1 MSTQDQFA
9 AKVAELI
16 RQAKTFGPEIR
27 ANVMEMLE
35 EARKKIVG
43 ELSAI
48 DDQSYMAAQLRV
60 LSQEIK
66 KSMEQFSTQ
75 FTDAVNSAQDDAFD
89 LGTATI
95 DQPLAAAGFPYK
107 SFVGL
112 DTSALSIAQG
122 YTADLIS
129 GLTKD
134 AAAKLNAA
142 IQRAFLGGQ
151 SVSDI
156 IAQVGRAIGGD
167 KFSGLFSPIGAR
179 AETIALNEVLRV
191 HSIAG
196 QARLEDL
203 ADQIPALQKQ
213 WLHVPASLA
222 PRIAHIFASG
232 QVQDVG
238 DPFLVDGEELMYPRD
253 PNGEPE
259 NTINCHCMLAPYV
272 DQSLLEATPSH
283 KKILSDLGL
292 EVSATA

>member
-1 MSTQDQFA
+1 MSTQEQFA
-9 AKVAELI
+9 AKIAELI
-16 RQAKTFGPEIR
+16 KQARTFGPEIR
-27 ANVMEMLE
+27 ASVMELLE

-48 DDQSYMAAQLRV
+48 DSASYTAAQLRV
-60 LSQEIK
+60 LSREIDSTMK
-66 KSMEQFSTQ
+66 QFATQ
-75 FTDAVNSAQDDAFD
+75 FTDTVNGAQDDAFS
-89 LGTATI
+89 LGAATI
-95 DQPLAAAGFPYK
+95 DKPLEAAGIPYQ

-112 DTSALSIAQG
+112 DNSALAIAQG

-151 SVSDI
+151 SVPDI
-156 IAQVGRAIGGD
+156 IAQVGRALGGD
-167 KFSGLFSPIGAR
+167 KFTGLFSPIGAR

-196 QARLEDL
+196 QARLEEL
-203 ADQIPALQKQ
+203 ADQIPALKKE
-213 WLHVPASLA
+213 WLHIPAALH
-222 PRIAHIFASG
+222 PRIAHLFASG

-253 PNGEPE
+253 PNGSPE
-259 NTINCHCMLAPYV
+259 NTINCHCLLRPYV
-272 DQSLLEATPSH
+272 DESLLEATPAH
-283 KKILSDLGL
+283 QKILSDLGL